1 MSRNI
6 VENGNSVWRYRQG
19 QEDPMAF
26 ISLVHNIGEYR
37 ILEINN
43 ESILPMKYFTQLP
56 SPSEKTLELIRKI
69 AYSYRTIK
77 LTDGTY
83 VPLCIN

>member
-1 MSRNI
+1 
-6 VENGNSVWRYRQG
+6 
-19 QEDPMAF
+19 
-26 ISLVHNIGEYR
+26 
-37 ILEINN
+37 
-43 ESILPMKYFTQLP
+43 MKYFTQLP
-56 SPSEKTLELIRKI
+56 SPSEQTLELIRKI